1 MFSNVC
7 ECLPTL
13 HTHTH
18 AGSAPLQTK
27 IQLGFRAIIII
38 LSLYFVFFFFWFF
51 VFCICVGAAG
61 ISVEKGSFLC
71 CRSNFGLKSFWHPLR
86 AWKFWDK
93 KKIYIS
99 HNFSMQN
106 MAKRNLY
113 FYLFFNITTFRHT
126 KSSSKAEYVASQRT
140 SKALQGF
147 LSYVEIYIFSVL
159 MHCKK
164 MHCKMWQQYS
174 FVNFGW
180 QNYNKYAELNSTD
193 VFQVNTL
200 SKHSNN
206 TTKLVH
212 FSSEL

>member
-164 MHCKMWQQYS
+164 SSSLCRIQLYKKLCM
-174 FVNFGW
+174 
-180 QNYNKYAELNSTD
+180 
-193 VFQVNTL
+193 L
-200 SKHSNN
+200 SYILQMFFK
-206 TTKLVH
+206 
-212 FSSEL
+212 